1 MKDWPIMSEHEIQK
15 QIMRELSLN
24 RCTVFRANVGKIFT
38 QDGRM
43 FDTGLPV
50 GFPDLV
56 GYRWSDNK
64 IFFVEVKTKTG
75 RLSPKQIIFH
85 QHLMETDTIH
95 GVARNTADALNIV
108 EGGLVGY
115 GYPV

>member
-1 MKDWPIMSEHEIQK
+1 MSEHEIQK
-15 QIMRELSLN
+15 QIMRELSMHH
-24 RCTVFRANVGKIFT
+24 CTVFRANVGKV
-38 QDGRM
+38 QMQNGRW

-85 QHLMETDTIH
+85 QHLMETNVIH
-95 GVARNTADALNIV
+95 GVARSVKDALMIV
-108 EGGLVGY
+108 DGGLIGY
-115 GYPV
+115 GY

>member
-1 MKDWPIMSEHEIQK
+1 MSEHEIQK

-24 RCTVFRANVGKIFT
+24 RCTVYRANVGKIFT

-85 QHLMETDTIH
+85 KHLMETKTIH
-95 GVARNTADALNIV
+95 GVARSTADALKIV

-115 GYPV
+115 GYSVSFNS